1 MGIIFNIQRYCLH
14 DGDGIRTN
22 VFFKGCPLRCIWCHN
37 PEGMKSTPSL
47 AYNREKCTLCGRCIP
62 TCKAR
67 TIVDGAVIYDRSK
80 CDGCAQCVG
89 MCLAGANELFGK
101 NVTANEVMN
110 EARKDNIFYETSGGG
125 ITLSGGEPSMQPD
138 FALAIIEKAKNEGIG
153 TAIETCGYGER
164 DFYKKA
170 FEMGAT
176 FLYDLKCMDS
186 ERHKELTGVPNER
199 IIENLETL
207 FSLGAD
213 VIIRLPMIPGVNDNA
228 EDLDLLCAFL
238 KKHEGKYRY
247 AEIMP
252 YHSFGV
258 AKAERIGKEDVFCQS
273 DATKEDKARL
283 VREFANRGI
292 DVKISQ

>member
-1 MGIIFNIQRYCLH
+1 MGTIFNIQRYCLH

-47 AYNREKCTLCGRCIP
+47 AYNREKCTLCGRCLP

-67 TIVDGAVIYDRSK
+67 TIVDSTVIYDRSK

-101 NVTANEVMN
+101 NVTADEVMN
-110 EARKDNIFYETSGGG
+110 EARKDKIFYETSGGG
-125 ITLSGGEPSMQPD
+125 ITLSGGEPSMQAD
-138 FALAIIEKAKNEGIG
+138 FALEIIKKAKEEGIG

-164 DFYKKA
+164 NFYKKA

-176 FLYDLKCMDS
+176 FLYDLKCMKS
-186 ERHKELTGVPNER
+186 ERHKELTGVHNER
-199 IIENLETL
+199 IIENLEML
-207 FSLGAD
+207 FSLCAD
-213 VIIRLPMIPGVNDNA
+213 VIIRLPMIPGVNDSE
-228 EDLDLLCAFL
+228 EDIDLLCAFL

-247 AEIMP
+247 AEIMA

-258 AKAERIGKEDVFCQS
+258 AKAERIGKENVFSQKDAAQS
-273 DATKEDKARL
+273 DKDRWTNAFLE
-283 VREFANRGI
+283 RGI

>member
-1 MGIIFNIQRYCLH
+1 
-14 DGDGIRTN
+14 
-22 VFFKGCPLRCIWCHN
+22 
-37 PEGMKSTPSL
+37 
-47 AYNREKCTLCGRCIP
+47 
-62 TCKAR
+62 
-67 TIVDGAVIYDRSK
+67 
-80 CDGCAQCVG
+80 

-101 NVTANEVMN
+101 NVTADEVMN
-110 EARKDNIFYETSGGG
+110 EARKDKIFYETSGGG
-125 ITLSGGEPSMQPD
+125 ITLSGGEPSMQAD
-138 FALAIIEKAKNEGIG
+138 FALEIIEKAKNEGIG

-186 ERHKELTGVPNER
+186 ERHKDLTGVPNER
-199 IIENLETL
+199 IIENLEML

-258 AKAERIGKEDVFCQS
+258 AKAERIGKKDVFCQS
-273 DATKEDKARL
+273 DATKEDKDRL